1 LESLAVRWLFPGSEV
16 LIESRCLDCGE
27 RVRVRLKDEEILEID
42 PPNAVGYMMTPFTK
56 WREGSTSF
64 N

>member
-1 LESLAVRWLFPGSEV
+1 MPGSEI
-16 LIESRCLDCGE
+16 LIQSRCLDCGE
-27 RVRVRLKDEEILEID
+27 LIQVRMNDKEILDID
-42 PPNAVGYMMTPFTK
+42 PPMAVGYMMTPFTK